1 MSWTIVHTEWSSG
14 FGGQEHRILIES
26 REMTRRG
33 HRVLVAC
40 PPDAALGPKARD
52 AGIPV
57 TEIPIRAALDPAAVA
72 SLARLFRREGATV
85 VNTHSGKD
93 SWVGSMAAK
102 IAGVPLL
109 LRTRHIS
116 LPVRRTFYNAIW
128 RWPDG
133 YITTGEPIRE
143 HLIRQGIPADRVV
156 SIPTGVDV
164 DRFSPSVSG
173 EAVRRELGI
182 PPGQRVV
189 SVIGVLRSWKR
200 IDLFVEIA
208 EILARE
214 EPALRFL
221 VVGEGPQEKNIRRKI
236 DELGVGGRVLL
247 LGHRDDVPEILAASD
262 AMVMTS
268 MKEGLPQVVLQ
279 ALAMERPV
287 VASPVGAIPEAVT
300 HGETG
305 LLCPPGE
312 AGGFVAAIRS
322 LLHDPALGRRLG
334 AAGRRRILERHSAT
348 AMGEMT
354 EAFYRH
360 LASAK
365 GIVPG

>member
-1 MSWTIVHTEWSSG
+1 MNWTIVHTEWSRG

-26 REMTRRG
+26 REMVRRG

-57 TEIPIRAALDPAAVA
+57 AEIPIRAAFDPVAVA
-72 SLARLFRREGATV
+72 SLSRLFRREGATV

-93 SWVGSMAAK
+93 TWVASMAAK

-109 LRTRHIS
+109 VRTRHIS
-116 LPVRRTFYNAIW
+116 LPVRRSFYNAIW

-133 YITTGEPIRE
+133 FITTGEQIRE
-143 HLIRQGIPADRVV
+143 HLIGVGIPPDRVV

-164 DRFSPSVSG
+164 DRFSPSVSC
-173 EAVRRELGI
+173 EAVRREFGLMS
-182 PPGQRVV
+182 GQRVI

-200 IDLFVEIA
+200 IDLFVDIA
-208 EILARE
+208 AILARE
-214 EPALRFL
+214 EPSMRFL

-247 LGHRDDVPEILAASD
+247 LGHRNDVPDILAASD
-262 AMVMTS
+262 VMVMTS

-279 ALAMERPV
+279 ALAMQRPV
-287 VASPVGAIPEAVT
+287 VASPVGAIPEVVA
-300 HGETG
+300 HEETG
-305 LLCPPGE
+305 LLCPAGE
-312 AGGFVAAIRS
+312 VEGFVAAIRR
-322 LLHDPALGRRLG
+322 LLQDPALGRRLG
-334 AAGRRRILERHSAT
+334 AAGRRRILERHSAI
-348 AMGEMT
+348 AMGGKT
-354 EAFYRH
+354 EEFYRH

-365 GIVPG
+365 GISPG

>member
-1 MSWTIVHTEWSSG
+1 
-14 FGGQEHRILIES
+14 
-26 REMTRRG
+26 
-33 HRVLVAC
+33 
-40 PPDAALGPKARD
+40 
-52 AGIPV
+52 
-57 TEIPIRAALDPAAVA
+57 
-72 SLARLFRREGATV
+72 
-85 VNTHSGKD
+85 
-93 SWVGSMAAK
+93 
-102 IAGVPLL
+102 
-109 LRTRHIS
+109 
-116 LPVRRTFYNAIW
+116 
-128 RWPDG
+128 
-133 YITTGEPIRE
+133 
-143 HLIRQGIPADRVV
+143 
-156 SIPTGVDV
+156 
-164 DRFSPSVSG
+164 
-173 EAVRRELGI
+173 
-182 PPGQRVV
+182 
-189 SVIGVLRSWKR
+189 
-200 IDLFVEIA
+200 
-208 EILARE
+208 
-214 EPALRFL
+214 
-221 VVGEGPQEKNIRRKI
+221 
-236 DELGVGGRVLL
+236 
-247 LGHRDDVPEILAASD
+247 GHRDDVPEILAASD

-287 VASPVGAIPEAVT
+287 VASPVGAISEAVT